1 MTIQVAIDYSNYYPY
16 TFNEPIE
23 RSSYMPHPAETYIV
37 MVKSKRISRIYEQE
51 ISMSQQDQHPP
62 WGKKHK
68 PQTPEEIVAQLINKL
83 QDFFSDK
90 KPSTPSGDNRETPP
104 DPKSPFANA
113 GKLLV
118 IILVGI
124 ILQGVYSSFFK
135 IAPSEVGVI
144 LRLGEYSRTTPSG
157 LHFKIPYVDKLFKV
171 DVENIR
177 KEEFGFRSRFPGQQ
191 ASMDKRGFEMES
203 LMLTADKNVINVA
216 WIVQYRVAD
225 PYAFLFK
232 VADVIQAIRDMSES
246 VTRRIVGNMDFDYV
260 LSNRDLLAA
269 SVKTEL
275 QSQLDG
281 LFPKGMS
288 GVSIGTVQFQDINP
302 PDPVKPAFNEVNE
315 ADQDMKRL
323 VNEAEENYNRVIPKA
338 SGDAKKIVEEA
349 YGYQAQRINNAQG
362 ETQRFLDILKE
373 YKIARD
379 VTRKRIYLETMK
391 EILPGVQSVYVIDK
405 TQQTPLPLLN
415 ITSASSLLKTPVAG
429 SKSTDTQKGN

>member
-1 MTIQVAIDYSNYYPY
+1 MSN
-16 TFNEPIE
+16 
-23 RSSYMPHPAETYIV
+23 
-37 MVKSKRISRIYEQE
+37 
-51 ISMSQQDQHPP
+51 QDQQPP
-62 WGKKHK
+62 WGKKHR
-68 PQTPEEIVAQLINKL
+68 PQTPEEVVAQLINKL

-90 KPSTPSGDNRETPP
+90 KTPPPAGDSSATPPTPS
-104 DPKSPFANA
+104 SPFTNI
-113 GKLLV
+113 GKLLA
-118 IILVGI
+118 IILI
-124 ILQGVYSSFFK
+124 IVVLQGVYSSFFK

-144 LRLGEYSRTTPSG
+144 LRLGQYSRTTPSG
-157 LHFKIPYVDKLFKV
+157 LHFKIPYVDKLYKV

-177 KEEFGFRSRFPGQQ
+177 KEEFGFRSRLPGQQ
-191 ASMDKRGFEMES
+191 ASIEKRGYDMEG

-216 WIVQYRVAD
+216 WIVQYKVAD

-232 VADVIQAIRDMSES
+232 VSDVIQAIRDMSES

-269 SVKTEL
+269 SVKVEL

-302 PDPVKPAFNEVNE
+302 PEQVKPAFNEVNE
-315 ADQDMKRL
+315 ADQDMKRM

-338 SGDAKKIVEEA
+338 GGDAKKMVEEA

-373 YKIARD
+373 YKTAPD
-379 VTRKRIYLETMK
+379 VTRKRMYLETMK
-391 EILPGVQSVYVIDK
+391 DILPGVQSVYVIDK
-405 TQQTPLPLLN
+405 DQQSPLPLLN
-415 ITSASSLLKTPVAG
+415 ITSAGGLQKTPVVE
-429 SKSTDTQKGN
+429 SK

>member
-1 MTIQVAIDYSNYYPY
+1 MSN
-16 TFNEPIE
+16 
-23 RSSYMPHPAETYIV
+23 
-37 MVKSKRISRIYEQE
+37 
-51 ISMSQQDQHPP
+51 QDQQPP
-62 WGKKHK
+62 WGKKHR
-68 PQTPEEIVAQLINKL
+68 PQTPEEVVAQLINKL

-90 KPSTPSGDNRETPP
+90 KPPPTASDNRETPP
-104 DPKSPFANA
+104 TPSSPFANI
-113 GKLLV
+113 GKLLAIVLV
-118 IILVGI
+118 IVV
-124 ILQGVYSSFFK
+124 LQGVYSSFFK

-144 LRLGEYSRTTPSG
+144 LRLGQYSRTTPSG

-177 KEEFGFRSRFPGQQ
+177 KEEFGFRSRYPGQQ
-191 ASMDKRGFEMES
+191 TSIEKRGYDMES

-216 WIVQYRVAD
+216 WIVQYKVAD

-232 VADVIQAIRDMSES
+232 VSDVIQAIRDMSES

-269 SVKTEL
+269 SVKVEL

-302 PDPVKPAFNEVNE
+302 PEQVKPAFNEVNE
-315 ADQDMKRL
+315 ADQDMKRM

-338 SGDAKKIVEEA
+338 GGDAKKMVEEA

-373 YKIARD
+373 YKTAPD
-379 VTRKRIYLETMK
+379 VTRKRMYLETMK
-391 EILPGVQSVYVIDK
+391 DILPGVQSVYVIDK
-405 TQQTPLPLLN
+405 NQQSPLPLLN
-415 ITSASSLLKTPVAG
+415 ITAAGGLQKTPAAG
-429 SKSTDTQKGN
+429 SK

>member
-1 MTIQVAIDYSNYYPY
+1 MSN
-16 TFNEPIE
+16 
-23 RSSYMPHPAETYIV
+23 
-37 MVKSKRISRIYEQE
+37 
-51 ISMSQQDQHPP
+51 QDQQPP

-90 KPSTPSGDNRETPP
+90 KTPPPSGVERETPP
-104 DPKSPFANA
+104 SPSSPFANV
-113 GKLLV
+113 GKLLAIVLV
-118 IILVGI
+118 IVV
-124 ILQGVYSSFFK
+124 LQGVYSSFFK

-191 ASMDKRGFEMES
+191 TSLDKRGFDMES

-216 WIVQYRVAD
+216 WIVQYKVAD

-246 VTRRIVGNMDFDYV
+246 VTRRVVGNMDFDYV

-269 SVKTEL
+269 SVKVEL

-302 PDPVKPAFNEVNE
+302 PDQVKPAFNEVNE
-315 ADQDMKRL
+315 ADQDMKRM

-338 SGDAKKIVEEA
+338 AGDAKKMVEEA

-373 YKIARD
+373 YKTAPE
-379 VTRKRIYLETMK
+379 VTRKRIYLRNNEGHSSWCTISLCYRQK
-391 EILPGVQSVYVIDK
+391 PAGAPSAPEYYLTKWYAKKPGSRVEID
-405 TQQTPLPLLN
+405 
-415 ITSASSLLKTPVAG
+415 
-429 SKSTDTQKGN
+429 